1 MIKIYL
7 MVEINNKK
15 SATDRYLN
23 YIYNDK
29 NLLDGRNIAETLIG
43 RKGNNKK
50 GKVPKTYIIK
60 NIFED
65 FAYAVFRVRD
75 PKPKGDEDLPPL
87 ETEEEAEKRISLKDE
102 PKKEADK
109 IMKRIK
115 TKFSS
120 EPDKEPL
127 EDAKKGEGLKILT
140 PNQLLTRLPIFLAQ
154 KKARNNSQK
163 LNSEVRQII

>member
-50 GKVPKTYIIK
+50 GKVPKT
-60 NIFED
+60 
-65 FAYAVFRVRD
+65 
-75 PKPKGDEDLPPL
+75 
-87 ETEEEAEKRISLKDE
+87 
-102 PKKEADK
+102 
-109 IMKRIK
+109 
-115 TKFSS
+115 
-120 EPDKEPL
+120 
-127 EDAKKGEGLKILT
+127 
-140 PNQLLTRLPIFLAQ
+140 
-154 KKARNNSQK
+154 
-163 LNSEVRQII
+163 

>member
-50 GKVPKTYIIK
+50 VK
-60 NIFED
+60 F
-65 FAYAVFRVRD
+65 
-75 PKPKGDEDLPPL
+75 
-87 ETEEEAEKRISLKDE
+87 LKHILL
-102 PKKEADK
+102 K
-109 IMKRIK
+109 IY
-115 TKFSS
+115 
-120 EPDKEPL
+120 
-127 EDAKKGEGLKILT
+127 LKILLMQYLGSVIQ
-140 PNQLLTRLPIFLAQ
+140 NQKVMKICHH
-154 KKARNNSQK
+154 
-163 LNSEVRQII
+163 